1 MLSGRSSPQRHLSD
15 RPPGNPHRTNTG
27 CPHGP
32 VPRVSI
38 DFQAPTKAARAQL
51 QSSLRTRLAGTAR
64 RSRHVQPPCLNTFGS
79 GHGHTQPP
87 LAAALPRTARRL
99 STGVGPFGGS
109 FSWAPTQSRARAA
122 AEPLRTRLAGTAWR
136 GRRVRPPCPKHLRV
150 GAQTQPPVHGVPR
163 SVTTRRWRLDS
174 APLGDWPR
182 VTQRGA
188 SRRGTRR
195 RFGVPLGVVP
205 RPRLWRPSASP
216 PL

>member
-27 CPHGP
+27 CPRGP

-87 LAAALPRTARRL
+87 LGAALPHTTRRL
-99 STGVGPFGGS
+99 STGVGPFGGTILMGTD
-109 FSWAPTQSRARAA
+109 AKPRARSCR
-122 AEPLRTRLAGTAWR
+122 PLRTRLAGTAWR

-150 GAQTQPPVHGVPR
+150 RAQTHSHPFTG
-163 SVTTRRWRLDS
+163 
-174 APLGDWPR
+174 
-182 VTQRGA
+182 
-188 SRRGTRR
+188 
-195 RFGVPLGVVP
+195 
-205 RPRLWRPSASP
+205 
-216 PL
+216 